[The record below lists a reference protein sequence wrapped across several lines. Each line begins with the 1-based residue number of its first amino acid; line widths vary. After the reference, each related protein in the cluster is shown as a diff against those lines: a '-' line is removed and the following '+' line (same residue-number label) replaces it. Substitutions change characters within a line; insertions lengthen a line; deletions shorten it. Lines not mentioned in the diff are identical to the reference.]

1 MAGDSLR
8 IFRTHMLMGVGLGA
22 FETAYPAQQT
32 FASDKRVDHAHN
44 DYAEALAE
52 TGLPGA
58 LLIASGL
65 ILFVR
70 QGLRNLR
77 LILEPGKDS
86 SAWLRMG
93 ATIGCLGLLVHSY
106 FDFNLHIPAN
116 AAWFAVCAG
125 LASASVERTDGRL
138 LDNGRY

>member
-1 MAGDSLR
+1 
-8 IFRTHMLMGVGLGA
+8 
-22 FETAYPAQQT
+22 
-32 FASDKRVDHAHN
+32 
-44 DYAEALAE
+44 
-52 TGLPGA
+52 
-58 LLIASGL
+58 
-65 ILFVR
+65 
-70 QGLRNLR
+70 
-77 LILEPGKDS
+77 
-86 SAWLRMG
+86 MG